1 MNQRVVTPEQS
12 VQFATVDG
20 FRLGEC
26 IHSGAQARIFR
37 VIGPDVGFPTVMK
50 VPRLGPDEPSE
61 NLISFETEASIL
73 PALSGPYVPRFVAAG
88 DLAKTPYLVVEW
100 IDGETVG
107 SMLKR
112 CALPPA
118 EVARVGAAIADAVHG
133 VHLQDAI
140 HLDLKPDNVIVKASG
155 EVVLIDFGLAHHAR
169 YPDLL
174 AEENRFAAG
183 SAPYVSPEQVLGTR
197 SDMRSDIF
205 ALGVVLYEMATG
217 KLPFGVPGTMAG
229 LRDRLW
235 LDPVP
240 PRVHSPG
247 MPPWLQEIILRC
259 LEPRAD
265 DRYQSAA
272 HVAFDLR
279 NPEQVGLTQRAF
291 KSGRAALVG
300 QARRWWRARHEQPR
314 RPMRPGAQA
323 GRAPVILVAVD
334 TTNADDPRQP
344 VLQRAAAQ
352 VLSLS
357 AEFRLICVS
366 VIRAGP
372 GATGESDAAS
382 ASGIHLDHLARLR
395 RWVEPLELPPRRLSM
410 HVIESPRPERALVE
424 FARRN
429 HVDLIVLG
437 APSPTQHTLAWWRSV
452 ASSVTAN
459 ARCSVYVVR
468 IPMPDWES
476 ETESG
481 NPAADP
487 EGGGG

>member
-1 MNQRVVTPEQS
+1 MNERPMTPEPS
-12 VQFATVDG
+12 VRFATVDG
-20 FRLGEC
+20 FHLGEC

-37 VIGPDVGFPTVMK
+37 VIGADVAFPTVMK
-50 VPRLGPDEPSE
+50 VPRIGPDEPSE

-73 PALSGPYVPRFVAAG
+73 PALSGPHVPRFVAAG

-100 IDGETVG
+100 IDGETVET
-107 SMLKR
+107 MLKR
-112 CALPPA
+112 RPLPPA

-133 VHLQDAI
+133 VHVQDAI
-140 HLDLKPDNVIVKASG
+140 HLDLKPDNVIVKSNG
-155 EVVLIDFGLAHHAR
+155 EVVLVDFGLAHHAR

-174 AEENRFAAG
+174 AEEKRFAAG

-217 KLPFGVPGTMAG
+217 KLPFGVPETMAG

-240 PRVHSPG
+240 PRVYSPG
-247 MPPWLQEIILRC
+247 TPPWLQEIILRC
-259 LEPRAD
+259 VEPRAD

-314 RPMRPGAQA
+314 LAMRPGAQA
-323 GRAPVILVAVD
+323 GRAPVVLVAVD

-352 VLSLS
+352 VLSLA

-372 GATGESDAAS
+372 VAVGESAG
-382 ASGIHLDHLARLR
+382 ASGSGTHLEHLVRLR
-395 RWVEPLELPPRRLSM
+395 HWVEPLRLPPRRLSM
-410 HVIESPRPERALVE
+410 HVIESPRPERALLE

-437 APSPTQHTLAWWRSV
+437 APSPTQHALAWWRSV

-468 IPMPDWES
+468 IPEPDSES

-481 NPAADP
+481 DSMP
-487 EGGGG
+487 EPGGDRG